1 MDFKRI
7 LLFSGH
13 YGSGKTNIAVSLA
26 HELKKTRDRVTIAD
40 VDIVN
45 PYFRTSDSRADLEAS
60 GIRLICSSFAGSNV
74 DLPALPAEIYSVTDD
89 PGQTALID
97 VGGDDRGAL
106 ALGRLREQILA
117 EGNYEMFFVINR
129 FRPLTK
135 TPELTIEVMQEIEQ
149 AAQMRFTS
157 VINNS
162 NLGAETTAEDVL
174 GSMPYAHEVCRLAG
188 LPLKMTAVDESL
200 YEQLSGQID
209 NLFPLHLQK
218 KIR

>member
-45 PYFRTSDSRADLEAS
+45 PYFRTSDSRADLEAA

-162 NLGAETTAEDVL
+162 NLGVETTAEDVL
-174 GSMPYAHEVCRLAG
+174 GSMAYAQEVCHLAQ

-200 YEQLSGQID
+200 YEQLKGTID
-209 NLFPLHLQK
+209 NLFPLHLQS

>member
-45 PYFRTSDSRADLEAS
+45 PYFRTSDSRADLEAA

-117 EGNYEMFFVINR
+117 EDNYEMFFVINR

-162 NLGAETTAEDVL
+162 NLGVETTAEDVL
-174 GSMPYAHEVCRLAG
+174 GSMAYAQEVCHLAQ

-200 YEQLSGQID
+200 YEQLKGTID
-209 NLFPLHLQK
+209 NLFPLHLQS